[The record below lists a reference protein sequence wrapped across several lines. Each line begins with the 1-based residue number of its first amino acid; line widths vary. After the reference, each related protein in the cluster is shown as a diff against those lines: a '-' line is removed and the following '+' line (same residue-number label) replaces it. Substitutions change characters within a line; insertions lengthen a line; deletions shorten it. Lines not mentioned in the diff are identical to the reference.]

1 MKIAVVKGAE
11 EGTVFRLHDGVN
23 SVGRDVTS
31 RVRLLDPRVSRKHCK
46 IRKVGQSLFLSDLGT
61 KNGTSVNGASVTEQ
75 ELKLGDQIKVGSTI
89 LRVVG
94 EDYVSEKIARLPRP
108 VSSLRRFFTAIR
120 REKAEAEVEEG
131 EFRKF
136 KRRRFRPIWRPS
148 VDTDPPEGRQETV
161 MSRTDP
167 DS

>member
-1 MKIAVVKGAE
+1 MKIAVVKGAG
-11 EGTVFRLHDGVN
+11 EGTVFRLHDGIN

-31 RVRLLDPRVSRKHCK
+31 RVRLLDLRVSRKHCK

-61 KNGTSVNGASVTEQ
+61 KNGTSVNGVSVTEQ
-75 ELKLGDQIKVGSTI
+75 ELKLSDQIKVGSTT

-94 EDYVSEKIARLPRP
+94 EDYVLEKATRLPRP
-108 VSSLRRFFTAIR
+108 MSSLRRFFAAIHR
-120 REKAEAEVEEG
+120 DKEEAKVEDG
-131 EFRKF
+131 ESVKF
-136 KRRRFRPIWRPS
+136 KHRSWRAIWRPS
-148 VDTDPPEGRQETV
+148 VDTDPPEGRQETA